1 MDTPKEIG
9 KREFIQ
15 HTSRYLRW
23 VETENQPLV
32 ITHHNEPDLIL
43 MKIHHKTFEDL
54 KGLATF
60 KIKEDINEPVLKGY
74 DTW

>member
-1 MDTPKEIG
+1 MDIPREIG

-23 VETENQPLV
+23 IETENRPLV
-32 ITHHNEPDLIL
+32 ITHH
-43 MKIHHKTFEDL
+43 
-54 KGLATF
+54 
-60 KIKEDINEPVLKGY
+60 NEPVLKGY